1 MGLQGNTS
9 RVKQFPKTITAF
21 GQTNKQNE
29 YKIK

>member
-21 GQTNKQNE
+21 GQTNKMNT
-29 YKIK
+29 K